1 MNGSSASNDRKYRVC
16 FVNQAGDALGGAEKT
31 LAALVPHLAA
41 RYDLQAILFEDGAFA
56 RELRASGV
64 AVTIVALVAVRG
76 TTREKIGLGAAL
88 AVPSAIVRVA
98 RALRCLQPDV
108 VYTNSMKAHLIGALA
123 ARLSLIPCVIHLHD
137 RIEGVGLRL
146 LRIAA
151 WIGSRERIACSRAVA
166 AAIGLPNTTA
176 IYGPVEL
183 PSLDGL
189 PSRAEAR
196 ARLGLEQS
204 RPLVAIVGR
213 INRWKGHDRFLRI
226 AARVVVQT
234 PATFAIVGAPVF
246 RDVDFVPELGAS
258 VAELGLEQY
267 VTFVPWIED
276 VPTLLRA
283 VDVNVNVSTR
293 EPFGRSI
300 VEAAA
305 VETISVCFDDA
316 GAAET
321 IEDGVDGRVVPAGDE
336 AAAAAAIVG
345 LLDDR
350 SRRHDMELTARDR
363 AARFSAEA
371 IAAQTVVVVD
381 RAIAE
386 RTGVRPI
393 RKTRPNRNL

>member
-1 MNGSSASNDRKYRVC
+1 V
-16 FVNQAGDALGGAEKT
+16 
-31 LAALVPHLAA
+31 
-41 RYDLQAILFEDGAFA
+41 
-56 RELRASGV
+56 LRAANV
-64 AVTIVALVAVRG
+64 AVTVVPLAAVQG
-76 TTREKIGLGAAL
+76 STRDKIGLGAVL
-88 AVPSAIVRVA
+88 TVPHAILRVA
-98 RALRCLQPDV
+98 RALRHLEPDV
-108 VYTNSMKAHLIGALA
+108 VYTNSMKAHLIGAVA
-123 ARLSLIPCVIHLHD
+123 ARLAHVPCVIHLHD

-146 LRIAA
+146 LRLAA
-151 WIGSRERIACSRAVA
+151 QIGSRERISCSGAVA
-166 AAIGLPNTTA
+166 AAIGLPNTTT

-183 PSLDGL
+183 PSLQSL

-196 ARLGLEQS
+196 ARLGLEPS

-226 AARVVVQT
+226 AARVVVQR

-246 RDVDFVPELGAS
+246 RDADFIPELEAS
-258 VAELGLEQY
+258 VVELGLERY
-267 VTFVPWIED
+267 VTFVPWID
-276 VPTLLRA
+276 DIPTLLRA
-283 VDVNVNVSTR
+283 LDVNVNVSTR

-305 VETISVCFDDA
+305 VETVSVCFDDA

-350 SRRHDMELTARDR
+350 SGRQEMEAAARDR
-363 AARFSAEA
+363 ADRFSAEA
-371 IAAQTVVVVD
+371 IAAETAVVLD

-386 RTGVRPI
+386 RTIVSHS
-393 RKTRPNRNL
+393 